1 MRYLPSLRWP
11 LKYQLSHKII
21 KVKEDSVKE
30 IIERAKK
37 KGLLKKKEKS
47 VKKKVQGSKSPK
59 PCPKSSTK
67 HQLSPTSDRK
77 NRVGGED
84 HARFKF

>member
-1 MRYLPSLRWP
+1 MHWHWSVNI
-11 LKYQLSHKII
+11 HKII

-30 IIERAKK
+30 IMERANK

-59 PCPKSSTK
+59 LCPKSSTK
-67 HQLSPTSDRK
+67 HQLSPESDRR
-77 NRVGGED
+77 NSVGGED
-84 HARFKF
+84 HARFRF